1 MEMTVRTELR
11 SEAEWEL
18 ITQRGSKVPS
28 RQEEQRVSGG
38 RQDGKPEEV
47 EESQCRGRGESQEK
61 AKRGVV

>member
-11 SEAEWEL
+11 SEDEWEL
-18 ITQRGSKVPS
+18 IRQIGSEVPS

-38 RQDGKPEEV
+38 RQSGKPEEV
-47 EESQCRGRGESQEK
+47 EESQCCGKGESQEK